1 MSVKKGQNN
10 FKKLQE
16 KKIKETTQ
24 KIEMAISKLPKNM
37 EKVTL
42 AKIIRFVSDEIGM
55 HYTTI
60 YKNEDYKDMCNQEF
74 LRRSLDKVG
83 KTKNK
88 DIAFLEGKVRLLE
101 LENANLKNQNISL
114 NNVVRRLETGDNS
127 SNSTNDDYKEKFEAL
142 LEHFKDQI
150 EIRNGKVIDPYG
162 GIRPVEICDI

>member
-42 AKIIRFVSDEIGM
+42 AKIIQFVSDEIGM

-127 SNSTNDDYKEKFEAL
+127 SNSANDDYKEKFEAL
-142 LEHFKDQI
+142 LEHFKDQV
-150 EIRNGKVIDPYG
+150 EIKDGKVIDPFG
-162 GIRPVEICDI
+162 GIRPIEICDI